1 MDRVFANFFR
11 RRREA
16 LPASTANTNQPQV
29 TGATFEE
36 KIVRVGRPELALSVS
51 AVYRAVELRAKTEA
65 QFSIQ
70 YQKMNA
76 AGGNYVPDMWG
87 PGKNINYLLQV
98 QPNPIST
105 AASLIEQVVIRRLL
119 LGNAFVYIERDEWQ
133 DPVNLWLA
141 ECGGYNELTG
151 MYSITYLG
159 ENGVRFKVDAPRK
172 DVLHFANTFRYQDGF
187 WGISTI
193 KYAYDTLSL
202 IKTESSQVLETAAK
216 GGRVKGII
224 SEKQPSNGQGTLAF
238 GVLNPDQVQKTA
250 KEMQDKFYSGMD
262 IVGMHG
268 LESFQSISMTAQ
280 DMQLL
285 EHMNM
290 GLDDVARFFGTP
302 RPLLMLDTNSH
313 YTTPTNAT
321 LEYMQRTVQP
331 DIIEIEQEMNRKL
344 LFRQDYGQR
353 RIHMCEQPLL
363 RLDKEA
369 QAKVDQLQ
377 LQTGAATVNEI
388 RAQYD
393 RPSVEGGDTIYVS
406 TNLAELGSEK
416 LRGSQGKDSGIQEVP
431 ATNSEGGT
439 NPKMETETE

>member
-1 MDRVFANFFR
+1 MRLFNLFTPTGIIPKN
-11 RRREA
+11 RESVPGV
-16 LPASTANTNQPQV
+16 PASTDPNHPSNQQQ
-29 TGATFEE
+29 TSGASFEE
-36 KIVRVGRPELALSVS
+36 KIVRIGRPELALTVS

-65 QFSIQ
+65 QFAIQ

-76 AGGNYVPDMWG
+76 AGGNFVPDMWG

-119 LGNAFVYIERDEWQ
+119 LGNAFIYIERDEWG
-133 DPVNLWLA
+133 DPTQLWLA
-141 ECGGYNELTG
+141 DCGGYNEITG
-151 MYSITYLG
+151 TYALTYLG
-159 ENGVRFKVDAPRK
+159 ENGVRFEVNAPRQ
-172 DVLHFANTFRYQDGF
+172 DVLHFANTFRYQQGF

-202 IKTESSQVLETAAK
+202 VKTESNQALETAAK
-216 GGRVKGII
+216 GGRVKLII
-224 SEKQPSNGQGTLAF
+224 GEEKPSNGQGTLAF
-238 GVLNPDQVQKTA
+238 GMMNKGEIDKYA
-250 KEMQDKFYSGMD
+250 KELNDKVYQQD
-262 IVGMHG
+262 IVGIRG
-268 LESFQSISMTAQ
+268 LTALHNISMSAQ
-280 DMQLL
+280 DMQLM

-313 YTTPTNAT
+313 YTTYTNAT
-321 LEYMQRTVQP
+321 LEYLQRTVQP
-331 DIIEIEQEMNRKL
+331 DITEMEQEMNRKL
-344 LFRQDYGQR
+344 LTRDDFGKR

-393 RPSVEGGDTIYVS
+393 RPAVEGGDIIYVS
-406 TNLAELGSEK
+406 TNLAELGSPKLSGAQPTPAEPPKEGEK
-416 LRGSQGKDSGIQEVP
+416 LD
-431 ATNSEGGT
+431 
-439 NPKMETETE
+439 